1 MRCYSCD
8 KALNDFEST
17 RKSAT
22 TGEYMDLCNKC
33 FKDVDVA
40 TFDRED
46 LDDTFVSVLED
57 PDYDELGVIVE
68 HTGQHNG
75 WQQEDEQ

>member
-1 MRCYSCD
+1 
-8 KALNDFEST
+8 
-17 RKSAT
+17 
-22 TGEYMDLCNKC
+22 MDLCNKC

-46 LDDTFVSVLED
+46 LDEPFVSVFED
-57 PDYDELGVIVE
+57 PDYDELGVFVE